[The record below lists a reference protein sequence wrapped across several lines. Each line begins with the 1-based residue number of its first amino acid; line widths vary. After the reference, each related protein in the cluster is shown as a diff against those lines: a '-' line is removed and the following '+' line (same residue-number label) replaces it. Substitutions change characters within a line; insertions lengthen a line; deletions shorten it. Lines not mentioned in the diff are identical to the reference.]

1 MSNPRS
7 PARRRC
13 LPRRRTRIGINTGIA
28 VAGNMGTDRSF
39 HYTIIGEGTWTLVRD
54 QLVTRELLDSCE
66 QDLAARFAEGLH
78 LRELLVREETELLRE
93 LDELR
98 ATL

>member
-1 MSNPRS
+1 MMCFGCPICDPRHAADACRGALAMQQRMGALNERWGRQS
-7 PARRRC
+7 

-54 QLVTRELLDSCE
+54 QLVTRELD
-66 QDLAARFAEGLH
+66 
-78 LRELLVREETELLRE
+78 
-93 LDELR
+93 
-98 ATL
+98 